1 MLALKEIRLDVY
13 VENIAAQTLDRV
25 IERKNVHALSIF
37 DVKTLVNVDKI
48 AELDAKV
55 VTCDLVHLYTTFLD
69 IVGAQTDEDSIP
81 PLLSAEEMSGSGR
94 NGRELVTNRT
104 MIVSPR
110 KSPSVSIVP
119 GLSVATRSE
128 LASITMHV

>member
-13 VENIAAQTLDRV
+13 VENIAAQTFDRI
-25 IERKNVHALSIF
+25 IEGKNVHALSIF

-81 PLLSAEEMSGSGR
+81 PLLSAEAMSGSDR
-94 NGRELVTNRT
+94 NCRRASDEPNND
-104 MIVSPR
+104 
-110 KSPSVSIVP
+110 SVPAEESKCLHCIRVEC
-119 GLSVATRSE
+119 GD
-128 LASITMHV
+128 